1 MRKNTLLTS
10 MRAVSPII
18 ATLLL
23 VAIAVVGGAIIFS
36 FSQGY
41 FASTQLSGPP
51 AIDLINVLG
60 YDLRDSATLY
70 LHNQQEDDSP
80 CPDDC
85 VNGHL
90 SQGDYITVFL
100 TNDGS
105 RKAALADV
113 RFAGSVYT
121 YDKAGDDEIFSTEYT
136 AFDEGEYRIITN
148 ITDDDGGIY
157 STEPTSV
164 IEPGKTVTLVLHV
177 SEDIRDNSPIQLKL
191 TTSNSAV
198 KVATVQA
205 GQREG

>member
-1 MRKNTLLTS
+1 MYNDNHTK
-10 MRAVSPII
+10 RAVSPII

-60 YDLRDSATLY
+60 YDLRDSDTLY
-70 LHNQQEDDSP
+70 LHNQQSQSSV
-80 CPDDC
+80 CQDC
-85 VNGHL
+85 DAGHL

-113 RFAGSVYT
+113 RFAGSVYE
-121 YDKAGDDEIFSTEYT
+121 YDGAAPDGPAETFCATTFE
-136 AFDEGEYRIITN
+136 EGKYRIVSEIGDTCG
-148 ITDDDGGIY
+148 TY

-164 IEPGKTVTLVLHV
+164 IEPGKVVTLVLHV
-177 SEDIRDNSPIQLKL
+177 SEDIRDNAPVQLKL

>member
-1 MRKNTLLTS
+1 MFTHITKTR
-10 MRAVSPII
+10 RAVSPII

-51 AIDLINVLG
+51 AVDLVNVLG
-60 YDLRDSATLY
+60 YDLSDSDTLY
-70 LHNQQEDDSP
+70 LHNQKQFSVTTV
-80 CPDDC
+80 CPGCKD
-85 VNGHL
+85 GHL
-90 SQGDYITVFL
+90 SAGNYITVFL

-105 RKAALADV
+105 RKVTLADV
-113 RFAGSVYT
+113 RFAGSVYEYEQAT
-121 YDKAGDDEIFSTEYT
+121 TGDTFT
-136 AFDEGEYRIITN
+136 ADPIVGTQKYRIISSADD
-148 ITDDDGGIY
+148 TDGTYSDD
-157 STEPTSV
+157 PTSS
-164 IEPGKTVTLVLHV
+164 IEPGKVVTLVFKV
-177 SEDIRDNSPIQLKL
+177 SEDMRDNAPIQLKL

>member
-1 MRKNTLLTS
+1 MNILALGRK
-10 MRAVSPII
+10 RGVSPII

-51 AIDLINVLG
+51 AVDLINVLG
-60 YDLRDSATLY
+60 YDLSDSDRLY
-70 LHNQQEDDSP
+70 LHNQQSYDITAV
-80 CPDDC
+80 CPNATC
-85 VNGHL
+85 KQGHL
-90 SQGDYITVFL
+90 NTGDYITVFL

-105 RKAALADV
+105 RRVALADV
-113 RFAGSVYT
+113 RFGGTVYNYEQSINGDKFTTTSVT
-121 YDKAGDDEIFSTEYT
+121 QGK
-136 AFDEGEYRIITN
+136 YRIINIANATN
-148 ITDDDGGIY
+148 GYY
-157 STEPTSV
+157 SIEPTSS
-164 IEPGKTVTLVLHV
+164 IEPGKTVTLVFKV
-177 SEDIRDNSPIQLKL
+177 NDDMRDNAPIQLKL

>member
-1 MRKNTLLTS
+1 MQKIALIKR
-10 MRAVSPII
+10 RAVSPII

-51 AIDLINVLG
+51 AVDLINVLG
-60 YDLRDSATLY
+60 YDLSDSDTLY
-70 LHNQQEDDSP
+70 LHNQQQYDITSV
-80 CPDDC
+80 CPTSTC
-85 VNGHL
+85 KQGHL
-90 SQGDYITVFL
+90 YTGDYITVFL

-105 RKAALADV
+105 RRATLADV
-113 RFAGSVYT
+113 RFGGTIYT
-121 YDKAGDDEIFSTEYT
+121 YEQA
-136 AFDEGEYRIITN
+136 DEGDLFTADPVEQGKYRIVNIANATN
-148 ITDDDGGIY
+148 GYY
-157 STEPTSV
+157 SAEPTST
-164 IEPGKTVTLVLHV
+164 IEPGKVVTLVFKIN
-177 SEDIRDNSPIQLKL
+177 DDMRDNAPIQLKL

>member
-1 MRKNTLLTS
+1 MLFRS
-10 MRAVSPII
+10 II

-51 AIDLINVLG
+51 AVDLINVLG
-60 YDLRDSATLY
+60 YDLSDSDTLY
-70 LHNQQEDDSP
+70 LHNQQTYSVATA
-80 CPDDC
+80 CPGC
-85 VNGHL
+85 KQGHL
-90 SQGDYITVFL
+90 YKNDLITVFV

-105 RKAALADV
+105 RKATLADV
-113 RFAGSVYT
+113 RFAGTVYPYEAAASGAT
-121 YDKAGDDEIFSTEYT
+121 FTGSSPSAGK
-136 AFDEGEYRIITN
+136 YRIVSSVDSAN
-148 ITDDDGGIY
+148 GYY
-157 STEPTSV
+157 SSEPVSS
-164 IEPGKTVTLVLHV
+164 IEPGKVVTLVFKV
-177 SEDIRDNSPIQLKL
+177 GEDMRDNAPIQLKL